1 MYIKPVLALR
11 DPGAAAADLVRQHI
25 FGTLVTATPAGPTA
39 THLPFLLDSQH
50 PDEPHGVLHSH
61 LAAANDHA
69 DGLDGA
75 QALVIL
81 LGPHG
86 YISSSWYAERDSAPT
101 WNYTAVHAAGTVR
114 VNRDPKATLAHL
126 AQLTAALETG
136 RPRPWHLR
144 ELGTEGLHRR
154 LDQIVYFTIAVT
166 DLQVKFKLGQD
177 ERSGDT
183 AAAIAALQRDGQH
196 ALAQLMRVHNPDL
209 QQPPTAPQ
217 ERT

>member
-1 MYIKPVLALR
+1 MYIKPVLTLR
-11 DPGAAAADLVRQHI
+11 DPRATATELVREQI
-25 FGTLVTATPAGPTA
+25 FGTLVTATATGPSA
-39 THLPFLLDSQH
+39 SHLPFLLDSQN

-69 DGLDGA
+69 EHLDGA

-114 VNRDPKATLAHL
+114 VDRDPKATLAHL
-126 AQLTAALETG
+126 GQLTATMERG
-136 RPRPWHLR
+136 RPTPWHLR
-144 ELGTEGLHRR
+144 ELGTEGLQRR
-154 LDQIVYFTIAVT
+154 VAQVVYFTIAVT

-177 ERSGDT
+177 ERPGDT
-183 AAAIAALQRDGQH
+183 AAAIAALERDGQH

-209 QQPPTAPQ
+209 QPPPTAS
-217 ERT
+217 